1 MTPPVRGVGW
11 DRWAKPLDS
20 FFYLPCPFRSSSIAK
35 HWFLLHNF
43 LLFLLLPTHL
53 KLPPPIPFSPTLYPS
68 CTTYL
73 FCSTYP
79 SCTTCLFCPTYPS
92 CPTYP
97 FCPTYPSC
105 TTYPFCPTYPSCTTY
120 PFCPTYPSCPMY
132 PFRPTYPFCPTY
144 PFRPTYPSFTTY
156 PSWPTYPF
164 NCVLSQAPPLP
175 LVLLHGSTNNSD
187 EDLKKEQL
195 QNLPTLRSGKLKD

>member
-20 FFYLPCPFRSSSIAK
+20 FFYLPRPFRSSSIAK

-53 KLPPPIPFSPTLYPS
+53 KLLPTIPFSPTLYPS

-97 FCPTYPSC
+97 FR
-105 TTYPFCPTYPSCTTY
+105 
-120 PFCPTYPSCPMY
+120 PTYPSCPMY
-132 PFRPTYPFCPTY
+132 PFLCTPPSLRTPPALRTPLGPHTPSIVYYPKPPPPPSCP
-144 PFRPTYPSFTTY
+144 PA
-156 PSWPTYPF
+156 W
-164 NCVLSQAPPLP
+164 
-175 LVLLHGSTNNSD
+175 LH
-187 EDLKKEQL
+187 
-195 QNLPTLRSGKLKD
+195 

>member
-20 FFYLPCPFRSSSIAK
+20 FFYLPRPFRSSSIAK

-97 FCPTYPSC
+97 FR
-105 TTYPFCPTYPSCTTY
+105 
-120 PFCPTYPSCPMY
+120 PTYPSCPMY
-132 PFRPTYPFCPTY
+132 PFLCTPPALHTPPSLRTPPALRTPLGPHTPSIVYYPKPPPPSLLSSRMAPLITLMEISQSSNFRTCP
-144 PFRPTYPSFTTY
+144 P
-156 PSWPTYPF
+156 
-164 NCVLSQAPPLP
+164 
-175 LVLLHGSTNNSD
+175 
-187 EDLKKEQL
+187 
-195 QNLPTLRSGKLKD
+195 

>member
-20 FFYLPCPFRSSSIAK
+20 FFYLPRPFRSWSIAK

-79 SCTTCLFCPTYPS
+79 SCTTCLFFPTYPS
-92 CPTYP
+92 CPTFP

-105 TTYPFCPTYPSCTTY
+105 TTYPFR
-120 PFCPTYPSCPMY
+120 PTYPSCPMY
-132 PFRPTYPFCPTY
+132 PFRPTYPSCT
-144 PFRPTYPSFTTY
+144 TYPSCPTY

-164 NCVLSQAPPLP
+164 NCVLSQAPPPSLLSSRMAP
-175 LVLLHGSTNNSD
+175 LI
-187 EDLKKEQL
+187 
-195 QNLPTLRSGKLKD
+195 TLMEISQSSNFRTCPP